1 MSSVANARRIR
12 YYGRIAYYGRI
23 TRRRDT
29 TPRETGTPRTPLI
42 LAPNAPNLRLAK

>member
-12 YYGRIAYYGRI
+12 YSGRIAYYGRI
-23 TRRRDT
+23 ARRRDT
-29 TPRETGTPRTPLI
+29 TPEETGTPRTPPI